1 MPIVKTEIMSES
13 LDRIASLQ
21 LSANERL
28 LWSGKPRPGIR
39 FSPRDLFPI
48 LVGIAWCGLIGSWE
62 WRVVSDQAPLMVQLY
77 GVPFIAIGLHLLA
90 GRFLMEALQRKET
103 FYAVTT
109 ERIIIE
115 TNFIF
120 RATKFLSLRTLGEI
134 TISERSDRSGSI
146 LLGPV
151 GYASGGDGAVLHYPP
166 KIDSIEE
173 VREVYRLIL
182 AAQKKVLSKIGGDL
196 AETAP

>member
-1 MPIVKTEIMSES
+1 MSES

-21 LSANERL
+21 LTASERL

-39 FSPRDLFPI
+39 FSPRDLFAI
-48 LVGIAWCGLIGSWE
+48 LVGLAWCGLIGSWE
-62 WRVVSDQAPLMVQLY
+62 WRAVSDRAPLMVLLY
-77 GVPFIAIGLHLLA
+77 GVPFIAIGLHLVA
-90 GRFLMEALQRKET
+90 GRFLAEALQRKET

-120 RATKFLSLRTLGEI
+120 RGTKFLSLRTLGEI

-146 LLGPV
+146 MLGPV
-151 GYASGGDGAVLHYPP
+151 GYPSSGNGTVLYYPP

-173 VREVYRLIL
+173 VKEVYELIL
-182 AAQKKVLSKIGGDL
+182 ATQKKVLSELEGDF
-196 AETAP
+196 ADAVP